1 MSLLSTVASGQRLM
15 PPKVVLYGVGGIG
28 KTTFAASAPN
38 PVFMFTEDGQGSL
51 DVARF
56 EPGGSPTFRRWE
68 DIIAAVGELL
78 TTEHDFKTLV
88 LDSVDFAESL
98 LWKYTAAKH
107 GAESIE
113 DKAVL
118 GYGKGYVYA
127 AEELR
132 HLLEGLDALRREKG
146 MAIILIAH
154 SEIKRFESP
163 DAESYDRYQ
172 VALQKRSAAL
182 IHDWSDCLLFAQW
195 KGYVVKDEEKGGKER
210 RRATGRGERIMF
222 TEERPAYWA
231 KNRYSLPHELP
242 LSWPAFIEA
251 MTATTTTNDNNDTE

>member
-1 MSLLSTVASGQRLM
+1 MGTVASGKRIL
-15 PPKVVLYGVGGIG
+15 PPKVVIYGVGGIG
-28 KTTFAASAPN
+28 KTSFGAAAPD
-38 PVFMFTEDGQGSL
+38 PVFIFTEDGQGAL

-56 EPGGSPTFRRWE
+56 EPGGQPTFRRWS
-68 DIIAAVGELL
+68 DILDAVGELY
-78 TTEHDFKTLV
+78 TADHAYKTLV
-88 LDSVDFAESL
+88 VDSIDFAEPM
-98 LWKYTAAKH
+98 LWRHTADKH
-107 GAESIE
+107 GASDIE

-132 HLLEGLDALRREKG
+132 HLLEGLDALRRDRG

-172 VALQKRSAAL
+172 IALQKRSAAL
-182 IHDWSDCLLFAQW
+182 VHDWADCLLFANW
-195 KGYVVKDEEKGGKER
+195 KAHIVKDEEKGQKQDR
-210 RRATGRGERIMF
+210 RRAVGRGERVIY

-242 LSWPAFIEA
+242 LSWPAFIDA
-251 MTATTTTNDNNDTE
+251 MKGADTDTDTEN

>member
-1 MSLLSTVASGQRLM
+1 MSLLSTVASGQRLL

-38 PVFMFTEDGQGSL
+38 PIFIFTEDGQGAL
-51 DVARF
+51 DVNRF
-56 EPGGSPTFRRWE
+56 EPGGQPTFQRWD
-68 DIIAAVGELL
+68 DILAAVGELY
-78 TTEHDFKTLV
+78 TTDHDYQTLV
-88 LDSVDFAESL
+88 IDSIDFAETL
-98 LWKYTAAKH
+98 LWRHTASKH
-107 GAESIE
+107 GAKDIE

-132 HLLEGLDALRREKG
+132 LLLEGLDALRRDKG
-146 MAIILIAH
+146 MAIVLIAH

-172 VALQKRSAAL
+172 IALQKRSAAL
-182 IHDWSDCLLFAQW
+182 IHDWADCLLFAQW
-195 KGYVVKDEEKGGKER
+195 KSFVVKDEEKGGKER
-210 RRATGRGERIMF
+210 RRATGRGDRVVY

-242 LSWPAFIEA
+242 LSWSAFVEA
-251 MTATTTTNDNNDTE
+251 MSTTTTNNSNDTE